1 MLFSIRN
8 PLNLFATEDASH
20 HQDYYM
26 LNLEGDP
33 DYKVSMEVIDSRAF
47 FKSWFISPIY
57 RMNFNRLKYKGE
69 GIKLLKYQQDIPA
82 NGGQFET

>member
-33 DYKVSMEVIDSRAF
+33 YYKVSMEVIDSRAF
-47 FKSWFISPIY
+47 LKSWFI
-57 RMNFNRLKYKGE
+57 FHLFTG
-69 GIKLLKYQQDIPA
+69 
-82 NGGQFET
+82 